1 MENASKP
8 SLPVIALTAADVPRL
23 VDHYMRLSPG
33 DLRLRFFGGSPT
45 VQERRREWLT
55 DLVKGMFKRATTQQL
70 GIVDPTD
77 GEALVGVA
85 SWGPCNERP
94 EIVDFGVSVVPT
106 WRGRGLTLA
115 LMDQACFNAVQAG
128 HTTMRVEYMPDN
140 DAVKSLLHKTGQ
152 VLSMSWSL
160 GEATASLNPY
170 TDDVQHQLELLA
182 TFLEALDLGNQ
193 PAKL

>member
-23 VDHYMRLSPG
+23 VDHYMQLSPG

-140 DAVKSLLHKTGQ
+140 DAVKSLLRKTGQ
-152 VLSMSWSL
+152 VLPMSWRL
-160 GEATASLNPY
+160 GGANASLKPY
-170 TDDVQHQLELLA
+170 ADDVQHQLELLA